1 MDHGQESKSSLL
13 ETGTRIAQFIYFPS
27 AFKDGTTFKG
37 MVSTIDIAAT
47 ILDFADI
54 EPYEMDGVS
63 WRGAIGNKQEEER
76 WNENR
81 CLAFEM
87 SLARAARCGCL
98 KYHMDTGLLYDLCDS
113 DGHYITA
120 LSGQDSPEE
129 MPISQES
136 KAARLKNFLD
146 CHLEL
151 TDPTLT
157 PNYDD
162 RQCDW

>member
-87 SLARAARCGCL
+87 SLGSSSSLRMFKVSHGHGFAVRPLRFRWQLHYSTLRAR
-98 KYHMDTGLLYDLCDS
+98 
-113 DGHYITA
+113 
-120 LSGQDSPEE
+120 
-129 MPISQES
+129 
-136 KAARLKNFLD
+136 
-146 CHLEL
+146 
-151 TDPTLT
+151 
-157 PNYDD
+157 
-162 RQCDW
+162 